1 MATFVD
7 AGDDLIRSEP
17 FVDLRWRPGTRLT
30 ISKICTAGICPSDRG
45 YFWTVAYAESFAVV
59 RRHQHG
65 RHR

>member
-45 YFWTVAYAESFAVV
+45 YFWTVAYA
-59 RRHQHG
+59 
-65 RHR
+65 